1 MIINGRKICVNET
14 PYIIA
19 EMSNN
24 HMNDLKKAFRLVEIA
39 KKSGAD
45 AIKIQTYNA
54 DSLTIDC
61 NKSDF
66 IIPDPLWKGRTYYD
80 LYKEITMPLSWNKKL
95 FDKAHD
101 IGITIFSSPFDSAS
115 IDLLEDLNC
124 PAYKIASFEAKDH
137 EFVKKVA
144 STKKPIIMSTGV
156 SNLSE
161 IMESIEVAKEAGAKE
176 IAVLHCI
183 SDYPSDII
191 DMNILAIKEL
201 LKLGI
206 EVGLSDHSLE
216 NLAPIMAVAYGA
228 SIIEKHFTELRS
240 DGGPDAAF
248 SLEPNEL
255 KSLKEETTR
264 AWIAKGRAG
273 VLDDKRMGRHHARSL
288 YFVLNTKAGGK
299 ITVENVRSIR
309 PGYGLEP
316 KFLNEIL
323 GKRLGVD
330 VERGDPVSWECF

>member
-1 MIINGRKICVNET
+1 MISNGRKICVNEA

-24 HMNDLKKAFRLVEIA
+24 HMNDLKKAFRLIEIA

-61 NKSDF
+61 SKSDF

-80 LYKEITMPLSWNKKL
+80 LYKEISMPFSWNKKI

-115 IDLLEDLNC
+115 IDLLEDINC

-161 IMESIEVAKEAGAKE
+161 IMESIEVAKDAGAKE

-206 EVGLSDHSLE
+206 EVGLSDHSLG

-264 AWIAKGRAG
+264 AWIAKGRAEA
-273 VLDDKRMGRHHARSL
+273 LDDKRMGSHHARSL
-288 YFVLNTKAGGK
+288 YFVLDTKAGEK

-309 PGYGLEP
+309 PSYGLEP

-323 GKRLGVD
+323 GKKLSID